1 MSCAIDGFNITLT
14 RGDALSVRLPLSLDG
29 NEYVLQPGDV
39 VRFALNTADHEDEPI
54 LTKVLDGYVLT
65 NGETYST
72 VVYLGINDSPENW
85 REIPESEVPDDAE
98 GMG

>member
-1 MSCAIDGFNITLT
+1 MKT
-14 RGDALSVRLPLSLDG
+14 
-29 NEYVLQPGDV
+29 QPIQIIKLE
-39 VRFALNTADHEDEPI
+39 AEE
-54 LTKVLDGYVLT
+54 GYVLT